1 MEFVWYENHQGQRIC
16 LSERPYKLLNV
27 DELYA
32 ISREYIEDNGHLTGF
47 KRKVITKAFELD
59 ILSTKDISWKDAIE
73 NFNSI
78 IECDVVNTK
87 AGKLYIGDYY
97 MECFIHIVTPSKIN
111 LCNPYVTVKLT
122 LVTESPVWVKSER
135 YTFVSAATPT
145 EGHDTKRYPHTYSY
159 HYRPRIGQSVLY
171 SQLSMPAHYQII
183 IYGPVTNPSVTI
195 GGNVYQVSVELLAN
209 EYLVI
214 DYSNTGTRTITV
226 YHQDGQSEDKFG
238 ARSKQFS
245 VFTKINP
252 GRQPVLWSGDFA
264 FDIILF
270 DERSQPKWI

>member
-1 MEFVWYENHQGQRIC
+1 MLEKIKHINSNGEEFDFTKHGIFIDYNNLRDYEWTYETINNRIIGF
-16 LSERPYKLLNV
+16 SKEIVTKTIPIIFSKSDINGKSIKDKIIEHFESDINKV
-27 DELYA
+27 LYG
-32 ISREYIEDNGHLTGF
+32 Y
-47 KRKVITKAFELD
+47 FELNGYKFYCYCTAVKFTEYL
-59 ILSTKDISWKDAIE
+59 INQRFARCELSFTS
-73 NFNSI
+73 
-78 IECDVVNTK
+78 DVSYWIK
-87 AGKLYIGDYY
+87 
-97 MECFIHIVTPSKIN
+97 E
-111 LCNPYVTVKLT
+111 
-122 LVTESPVWVKSER
+122 ER
-135 YTFVSAATPT
+135 FTFVSAATPT
-145 EGHDTKRYPHTYSY
+145 EGHDSKRYPHTYSY

-183 IYGPVTNPSVTI
+183 IYGPVTNPSISI
-195 GGNVYQVSVELLAN
+195 GSNVYQVSVELLAN

-245 VFTKINP
+245 VFTKIQP

-264 FDIILF
+264 FDIVLF